1 MLRFLLGY
9 APLSNPRPHMPR
21 LLFVL
26 LVAVSSGAGAIV
38 IRDDVDD
45 AQYRVSP
52 AELPALADLPGEGHG
67 VLIAPRWVVTAA
79 HAVTWQHKL
88 KWKRGDGSG
97 VVLRPGVYGQTSY
110 NIRLSSYVDWIRGA
124 ISAATAPAHGVAT
137 ASGT

>member
-45 AQYRVSP
+45 AQYCVSP
-52 AELPALADLPGEGHG
+52 ADLPGEGHG
-67 VLIAPRWVVTAA
+67 VLIAPRWVATAA

-88 KWKRGDGSG
+88 KWKRGDGIG

-110 NIRLSSYVDWIRGA
+110 NIRLSSYADWIRGV
-124 ISAATAPAHGVAT
+124 ISAAPAPARGVAT